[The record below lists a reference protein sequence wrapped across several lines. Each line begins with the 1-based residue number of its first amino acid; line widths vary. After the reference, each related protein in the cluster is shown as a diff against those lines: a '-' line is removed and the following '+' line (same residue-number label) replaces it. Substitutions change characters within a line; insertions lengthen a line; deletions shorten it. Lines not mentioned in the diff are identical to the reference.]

1 MDFKEIKELFN
12 IEEDLYS
19 FSNTTLNTIYGNSQP
34 EVIHA
39 NVHYTALNSLLLL
52 EILKELKKLN
62 VNLDKEDKED
72 KKEPVKTTKKEEK
85 PKEDKPTK

>member
-1 MDFKEIKELFN
+1 MDLKEIKELFN
-12 IEEDLYS
+12 IDEDLYG

-39 NVHYTALNSLLLL
+39 NVHYTAVNSLLLL

-62 VNLDKEDKED
+62 ENLEKED
-72 KKEPVKTTKKEEK
+72 KKETVKTSKKEDKPKEEK
-85 PKEDKPTK
+85 PAK